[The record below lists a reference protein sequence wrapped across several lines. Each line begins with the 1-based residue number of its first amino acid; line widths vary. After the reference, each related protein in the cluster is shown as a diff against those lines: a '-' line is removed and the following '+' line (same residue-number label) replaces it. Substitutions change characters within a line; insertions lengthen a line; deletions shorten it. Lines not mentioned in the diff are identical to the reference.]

1 MELYDRILSKEY
13 INDRF
18 IEAVY
23 LVLNKKLVSDKGTL
37 AEALKCKPAKFSEIL
52 NGRMKAGIDMVAH
65 LCEYFDISPEWLL
78 LSRGGYFRTTPAPS
92 IFISEGPGSHEYK
105 QYVQAYEE
113 YRHQQTN
120 ANHNKSNE
128 NNSDPLLTLI
138 KDKDQTIRE
147 QAEEIGCLKEQIRQM
162 QLRLEKSAL
171 DASISDTANVG

>member
-1 MELYDRILSKEY
+1 MELYERILSKEY

-23 LVLNKKLVSDKGTL
+23 LILNNKLVSDKGTL

-52 NGRMKAGIDMVAH
+52 NGRMKAGIDMAAY

-92 IFISEGPGSHEYK
+92 IFISEGPGSHEYR
-105 QYVQAYEE
+105 QYVQAYGE
-113 YRHQQTN
+113 YRSQHTN
-120 ANHNKSNE
+120 GNNNKSNGS
-128 NNSDPLLTLI
+128 NSETFLALI

-147 QAEEIGCLKEQIRQM
+147 QAEEIGRLKEQICQM
-162 QLRLEKSAL
+162 QKRLGKDAP
-171 DASISDTANVG
+171 DASTFDTANAG